1 MAAWRKGWEGSQG
14 IHLRAALPGAH
25 VFIYFEGRRPSGE
38 KLIEITGAGDGD
50 KDPHTSV
57 EDLGVPRH
65 PNPCEP
71 GGVPLSAEGRG
82 THSVRRAG
90 EQQQQQPQRPR
101 LQAGAHGARRAP
113 GGSPDGSP
121 LVLTAGSGAQRPPQG
136 PRCRPAA
143 APGGAIIGPGDP
155 RLPLDCASSEK
166 VAARY
171 AARPID
177 KDAALPALLRP
188 A

>member
-1 MAAWRKGWEGSQG
+1 MGWKPGDSSQGCLAWRT
-14 IHLRAALPGAH
+14 R
-25 VFIYFEGRRPSGE
+25 IYFEGRRPSGE
-38 KLIEITGAGDGD
+38 KLIEIIGEEDGG
-50 KDPHTSV
+50 KDPRTSV

-65 PNPCEP
+65 PNPCEA
-71 GGVPLSAEGRG
+71 GGGPLPAEGRG

-90 EQQQQQPQRPR
+90 EQQQQQQPQRPR
-101 LQAGAHGARRAP
+101 LQAGAHGAQRAP
-113 GGSPDGSP
+113 SGRPDGRP
-121 LVLTAGSGAQRPPQG
+121 LVLTAGSGAQQPPQG

-143 APGGAIIGPGDP
+143 APGGAIIGPGNP
-155 RLPLDCASSEK
+155 RLPRDCASSEK